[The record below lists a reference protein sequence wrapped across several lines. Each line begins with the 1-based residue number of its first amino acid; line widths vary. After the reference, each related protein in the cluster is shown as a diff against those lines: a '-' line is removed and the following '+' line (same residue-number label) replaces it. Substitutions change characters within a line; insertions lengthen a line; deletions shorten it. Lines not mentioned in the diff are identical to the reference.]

1 MDCTVHG
8 VTKSQT
14 RLSDFQFHFQGLKA
28 TPTSGGMG
36 LIPGWETKIPHVAK
50 K

>member
-14 RLSDFQFHFQGLKA
+14 RLSDFHFAELSEDPMQCTQLV
-28 TPTSGGMG
+28 
-36 LIPGWETKIPHVAK
+36 E
-50 K
+50 